1 MQKTPSAQQ
10 NGQPFDL
17 KGINLGCWL
26 NIEHFMIGLA
36 GIDWQNRKAFER
48 QLETDTARRF
58 FDTFHDVF
66 ITEKDIAFIASLGL
80 NTVRLPFNYRYFESD
95 LEPFVYREETFRRI
109 DRLMEWC
116 ALYGLCVLL
125 DFHAAPAGQN
135 RTLPADNA
143 TGYSG
148 LWNSR
153 HAQERVVA
161 LWQEMARRYGKHP
174 ALFGYDLLNEPQV
187 NQHGEQTAEEQTE
200 QMNRLFGRV
209 SEAIR
214 AVDPDHTIVI
224 EGPVRSS
231 GGVRL
236 LDPALFEDPRTAVS
250 YHYYPFASHEA
261 SINYEA
267 ERSESDRM
275 DELTAFVRK
284 QIRNEHEFALRV
296 NRPLILGEFGVSR
309 AYGDLSRLLNIA
321 GSQMRVC
328 RELGH
333 YWMLWSYK
341 DVGRMGLVCPRPD
354 TDWRRFVD
362 DPQWL
367 VLKEGC
373 LQEFHEHFDRVYIPR
388 MGKDERNRLVFD
400 AAYNDM
406 LDGLRRI
413 LLDRQVERL
422 KASGLNIPR
431 LPEAFAFENCDVL
444 PELETLIRQNTG
456 PAGPPSGR

>member
-1 MQKTPSAQQ
+1 MKKTVSAEQ
-10 NGQPFDL
+10 NGRPFDL
-17 KGINLGCWL
+17 KGINLGCWI
-26 NIEHFMIGLA
+26 NIEYFMIGLA

-48 QLETDTARRF
+48 QLGADIAKRF
-58 FDTFHDVF
+58 FDAFQDVF

-116 ALYGLCVLL
+116 RRHGLCVLL

-143 TGYSG
+143 TGYAG

-153 HAQERVVA
+153 HAQDRVVA
-161 LWQEMARRYGKHP
+161 LWQEMARRYGRHP

-209 SEAIR
+209 IDAIR
-214 AVDPDHTIVI
+214 TVDPDHTIVI

-236 LDPALFEDPRTAVS
+236 LDPALLEDPRTAVS
-250 YHYYPFASHEA
+250 YHYYPFAGHES
-261 SINYEA
+261 SINFEA
-267 ERSESDRM
+267 ERSESDQM
-275 DELTAFVRK
+275 DQLTVF
-284 QIRNEHEFALRV
+284 IREHIRTEHEYALRV
-296 NRPLILGEFGVSR
+296 GRPLILGEFGVSR
-309 AYGDLSRLLNIA
+309 AAGEIPRLLKIA
-321 GSQMRVC
+321 AAQMRVS

-333 YWMLWSYK
+333 HWMLWSYK

-354 TDWRRFVD
+354 TAWRRFVE

-367 VLKEGC
+367 EVKESC
-373 LQEFHEHFDRVYIPR
+373 LTEFHRQFDSVYIPR
-388 MGKDERNRLVFD
+388 LGKEERNRLVFD

-406 LDGLRRI
+406 RDGLRRI

-422 KASGLNIPR
+422 KESGLDIAR
-431 LPEAFAFENCDVL
+431 LPEAFALENC
-444 PELETLIRQNTG
+444 EAMAEFETLIRQNTG
-456 PAGPPSGR
+456 AI